1 MKPKRASTLFLKA
14 VLLFVAGIALALCV
28 FGLPGMAAMDAK
40 LHPETAYL
48 QYPFLIAA
56 YIFFVPFFIAL
67 YQTFKL
73 LTYIDQDKAFSDYA
87 VKALKTIKY
96 CALTIIAFIVLG
108 ELATI
113 ALIRG
118 EDITHIITM
127 GVIITFGSTVIAI
140 FASLLQ
146 KLVRDAIR
154 MKSENE
160 LIV

>member
-1 MKPKRASTLFLKA
+1 MKRRQASTLFLKA
-14 VLLFVAGIALALCV
+14 VLLLIGGVALAICI
-28 FGLPGMAAMDAK
+28 FALPEIAAMDARQ
-40 LHPETAYL
+40 HPETAYL

-56 YIFFVPFFIAL
+56 YIFFMPFFIAL

-73 LTYIDQDKAFSDYA
+73 LTFIDRGEEFSDVA
-87 VKALKTIKY
+87 VNALKTIKY

-118 EDITHIITM
+118 EDITHIITI
-127 GVIITFGSTVIAI
+127 GVLITFGSSVIAI
-140 FASLLQ
+140 FAGLLQ
-146 KLVRDAIR
+146 KLLKDAIR

>member
-1 MKPKRASTLFLKA
+1 MNPKHSSTLFLKA
-14 VLLFVAGIALALCV
+14 VLGIIAAVALAFCV

-48 QYPFLIAA
+48 QYPFLIVA
-56 YIFFVPFFIAL
+56 YIFFTPFFIAL
-67 YQTFKL
+67 YQTFRL
-73 LTYIDQDKAFSDYA
+73 LTLIDQGQAFSDAA

-118 EDITHIITM
+118 EDITHIITI
-127 GVIITFGSTVIAI
+127 GVIITVGSAAVAL

-154 MKSENE
+154 LKSENE